1 MSLWYNNGYSA
12 GQSVA
17 SNNNSHKSSQS
28 GNKDHNFLQTM
39 VGKNAKINRG
49 GPESLQGKL
58 HSVKSDYL
66 VLVTSEGVVYVA
78 TSHVKSVTEAGA
90 GNTSSGSK
98 GNRSGS
104 GSTAVINASNFNGII
119 RALNQT
125 FVQLNSGGPEKVEGF
140 IAQAGNNSILLVS
153 GKEAMQ
159 IQNYH
164 IKSIKAASNRSGGNN
179 NNKNENKNS
188 NANNN
193 SKNENKSNSKN
204 ENKSDSKNNNKNKTQ
219 GNRSGG
225 KSNANAAAVKTTRSS
240 VKKS

>member
-17 SNNNSHKSSQS
+17 SYNNSHKSNKS
-28 GNKDHNFLQTM
+28 GNKDHNFLQSL
-39 VGKNAKINRG
+39 VGKNVKVNRG
-49 GPESLQGKL
+49 GPDSLQGKL

-66 VLVTSEGVVYVA
+66 VLNTNEGVVYIA
-78 TSHVKSVTEAGA
+78 DSHVKSVTEGGA
-90 GNTSSGSK
+90 SNSSGGNKSGS

-104 GSTAVINASNFNGII
+104 RSTEVIRANNFNGVI
-119 RALNQT
+119 RAMNQT

-140 IAQAGNNSILLVS
+140 IAQAGSNSILLVS

-159 IQNYH
+159 IQNFH
-164 IKSIKAASNRSGGNN
+164 IKSIKAAGSNKSGGNN
-179 NNKNENKNS
+179 NNKN
-188 NANNN
+188 NNN